1 MYIHVCIYM
10 YVYTYIYISI
20 CMMCIYMHICASAQ
34 ASGYVQLCS
43 LARCA
48 PERGAASANAP
59 LARLLTCVSFTVL
72 CTTYK
77 ILWFF
82 AQHITSC
89 CLDVMLSWSHVVFSV
104 LKSCCHYGG
113 GPWIFSRVNW
123 SARKCMWT
131 QKRFFSGFRIPL
143 WGTRNT
149 ISFC

>member
-77 ILWFF
+77 IL
-82 AQHITSC
+82 
-89 CLDVMLSWSHVVFSV
+89 
-104 LKSCCHYGG
+104 
-113 GPWIFSRVNW
+113 
-123 SARKCMWT
+123 
-131 QKRFFSGFRIPL
+131 
-143 WGTRNT
+143 
-149 ISFC
+149 